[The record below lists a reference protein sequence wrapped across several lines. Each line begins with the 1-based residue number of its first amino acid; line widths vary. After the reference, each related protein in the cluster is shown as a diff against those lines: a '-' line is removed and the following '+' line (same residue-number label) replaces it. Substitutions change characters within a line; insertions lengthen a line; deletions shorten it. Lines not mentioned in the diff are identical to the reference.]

1 MLGDLHKFL
10 TFLRPAVMNGQFIR
24 LAISSETE
32 SEFLA
37 AAAAAL
43 QKQRGERAAA
53 EERCH
58 CCAALKSRMSRA
70 MLRYPS
76 GAKITLVFSLSQI
89 QRVFV
94 HLRPL
99 IYPSALF
106 TASPATMRLLTIFLG
121 VLLSIL

>member
-1 MLGDLHKFL
+1 
-10 TFLRPAVMNGQFIR
+10 MNGQFIR
-24 LAISSETE
+24 FSISSETE
-32 SEFLA
+32 SEFLS
-37 AAAAAL
+37 AAAAL